1 MPRRFASS
9 AGFRT
14 MTALCRRLGAGLGVL
29 ALALQLLVPLNAV
42 QAAPWLADGL
52 FPPTCS
58 VHAEAAD
65 PGDPDQCQQCPL
77 CQGQASVRF
86 AAPVLAAVVLRDR
99 AAVIAL
105 PVLRR
110 DDPAAPDTHPPLPS
124 RGPPAA

>member
-14 MTALCRRLGAGLGVL
+14 MTALLCRLGAGLGVL
-29 ALALQLLVPLNAV
+29 ALVAQLLAPLNVA
-42 QAAPWLADGL
+42 QAAPWLVDGL

-58 VHAEAAD
+58 VHAEVAD
-65 PGDPDQCQQCPL
+65 PGDQDQCQQCPL
-77 CQGQASVRF
+77 CHGQASARLS
-86 AAPVLAAVVLRDR
+86 APALAAVVLRDR

-110 DDPAAPDTHPPLPS
+110 DDPAAPATHPPLPS

>member
-1 MPRRFASS
+1 MPRRFASF

-14 MTALCRRLGAGLGVL
+14 MTALLCRLGAGLGVL
-29 ALALQLLVPLNAV
+29 ALVVQLLVPLNAV

-58 VHAEAAD
+58 VHADSDASAD
-65 PGDPDQCQQCPL
+65 QDQCQQCPL
-77 CQGQASVRF
+77 CQGQTSLRLPGPLL
-86 AAPVLAAVVLRDR
+86 APVAAR
-99 AAVIAL
+99 APMLSAAL

-110 DDPAAPDTHPPLPS
+110 DDPATPATQPPLPS

>member
-14 MTALCRRLGAGLGVL
+14 MTALLRRLGAGLGVL
-29 ALALQLLVPLNAV
+29 ALVAQLLVPLNAV

-65 PGDPDQCQQCPL
+65 PGDQDQCQQCPL
-77 CQGQASVRF
+77 CQGQASVRLS
-86 AAPVLAAVVLRDR
+86 APVLAAVVLRDR
-99 AAVIAL
+99 AAVIAP

-110 DDPAAPDTHPPLPS
+110 DDPAAPDTQPPLPS

>member
-14 MTALCRRLGAGLGVL
+14 MTALLCRLGAGLGVL
-29 ALALQLLVPLNAV
+29 ALVAQLLVPLNAV

-58 VHAEAAD
+58 VHADNNASAD
-65 PGDPDQCQQCPL
+65 QDQCQQCPL
-77 CQGQASVRF
+77 CQGQASVRLS
-86 AAPVLAAVVLRDR
+86 APVSAAMVLRGR
-99 AAVIAL
+99 AAVIAM

-110 DDPAAPDTHPPLPS
+110 DDPATPATQPPLPS
-124 RGPPAA
+124 RGPPAV